1 MSMMRAGR
9 EIQTRCL
16 VNPGCSLGE
25 GPTWDSDSQRL
36 YWVDILENRIYR
48 HDPAERSTHAWTTQ
62 EHVGFVV
69 VRPDGGLLA
78 GYKSGLHHVV
88 LNDDATVTSSRIDR
102 VDSNRPNVRFN
113 DATFDAEG
121 RIWACTLGGTPEQPL
136 GTYYCY
142 DGDLNRRTVDEGYLV
157 ANGPAL
163 SPDRKLLYT
172 VETSGH
178 PGRRKGVYV
187 SRITPSGALEDQ
199 RLLISWD
206 EYDSAPDGVVTDG
219 EGNLWLGE
227 FRGNILRCFSPK
239 GAQIASVPLS
249 AWNVTKAA
257 FGGKHLDLLYVT
269 SARVEVDDET
279 LARYPDTGG
288 VIMVEGTGVRSF
300 VR

>member
-1 MSMMRAGR
+1 MARTSGV
-9 EIQTRCL
+9 IQARCL
-16 VNPGCSLGE
+16 VNPGCTLGE
-25 GPTWDSDSQRL
+25 GPTWDPDSQRL

-48 HDPAERSTHAWTTQ
+48 HDPADGSTNSWTTPEQ
-62 EHVGFVV
+62 VGFVV

-78 GYKSGLHHVV
+78 GFKSGLHHVA
-88 LNDDATVTSSRIDR
+88 LEDDATVTSSRIDR
-102 VDSNRPNVRFN
+102 VDRNRDDVRFN
-113 DATFDAEG
+113 DATSDAEG
-121 RIWACTLGGTPEQPL
+121 RIWACTLGGTPEEPL

-142 DGDLNRRTVDEGYLV
+142 DRDLNRRTVDDGYLV

-163 SPDRKLLYT
+163 SPDRSLLYT

-178 PGRRKGVYV
+178 PGRWKGVYV
-187 SRITPSGALEDQ
+187 SRITPDGGLEAQ
-199 RLLISWD
+199 RLLIGWD

-227 FRGNILRCFSPK
+227 FRGNVLRCFSSE
-239 GAQIASVPLS
+239 GAQIASLPLS

-257 FGGKHLDLLYVT
+257 FGGKRLDILYVT

-288 VIMVEGTGVRSF
+288 VIVVEGTGVRSS